1 MIDVPARLSE
11 AAATNVDTAAWL
23 TNLPALLQR
32 LLLKHD
38 CGAWEQIKSDWSIL
52 LRACTDQGEVIYI
65 KACPPNH
72 ETTSA
77 IVCLLGNTHP
87 QLVRCLFADVTAG
100 VQILENVQGN
110 PFSPDDNDEMQLAKV
125 GRLLKA
131 LHSLNPDPRMIT
143 LESWCNDLIN
153 VANCFPVSITRNIS
167 RCNALLESAKSS
179 VWLHGDLHHANIIRS
194 DISGMFVAIDP
205 HGIYG
210 DASFDICTFIRN
222 HVPLDL
228 DDNTLRTFLE
238 RRILMIAKAAG
249 YPLDRAFAW
258 AAAGNALSLV
268 WDLPSSGELL
278 TDEHRHLNR
287 ILLYLNALADDYS
300 KHLWKPVA

>member
-11 AAATNVDTAAWL
+11 AASAAVDTAAWL

-32 LLLKHD
+32 LLLKHG
-38 CGAWEQIKSDWSIL
+38 CGAWEQVKSDWSIL
-52 LRACTDQGEVIYI
+52 LRACTDQGEIIYI

-77 IVCLLGNTHP
+77 IVCLIGNTHP
-87 QLVRCLFADVTAG
+87 QLVRCLFADLTAG
-100 VQILENVQGN
+100 IQILENVQGN
-110 PFSPDDNDEMQLAKV
+110 TFSPDDNDEMHLAKV

-153 VANCFPVSITRNIS
+153 VADCFPVSITKNVS

-194 DISGMFVAIDP
+194 DLSGMFVAIDP

-222 HVPLDL
+222 NVPDDL
-228 DDNTLRTFLE
+228 DDISLRRFLE
-238 RRILMIAKAAG
+238 RRIRLIAEAAG
-249 YPLDRAFAW
+249 YPMERAFSW
-258 AAAGNALSLV
+258 AAAGNALSLA
-268 WDLPSSGELL
+268 WDLPKTGELL
-278 TDEHRHLNR
+278 TDEHQRMNR
-287 ILLYLNALADDYS
+287 ILTHLNALAQDNGT
-300 KHLWKPVA
+300 H